1 MKLLKM
7 IVLCSAAA
15 LILTSIAEAQLRVV
29 ASTSDLAYFARE
41 MGGELVEVESIAHP
55 SADVHFVE
63 VRPSYMVKV
72 RKADV
77 VLKVGLE
84 LDQWMDQIIGGSRN
98 SRLIVVDCSKYV
110 EPMEVPDF
118 KVDARHGDIH
128 RYGNPHYWLT
138 PVNVEPMT
146 DAIVEALSH
155 ADPGNADRFRER
167 RKTFLA
173 RLESGLA
180 ELATTIETIK
190 GVEVVTYHNSWPYFN
205 EYVGLVAA
213 GFVEPYPGV
222 PPSPSHVKDLTSM
235 IRDEGIRIIGV
246 EPYFD
251 RRVPNRIAQE
261 TGAKVVILYPSVG
274 GRAQDE
280 SYLDWLT
287 GNINALI
294 EALE

>member
-7 IVLCSAAA
+7 IVLFSAAA

-29 ASTSDLAYFARE
+29 ASTSDLANFTRE
-41 MGGELVEVESIAHP
+41 IGGELVEVESIARP

-138 PVNVEPMT
+138 PVNVGPMT
-146 DAIVEALSH
+146 DAIVDALSE

-180 ELATTIETIK
+180 ELATTIETLK

-222 PPSPSHVKDLTSM
+222 PPSPSHVKDLTSL
-235 IRDEGIRIIGV
+235 ISDRSIRIIGV

-261 TGAKVVILYPSVG
+261 TGAKVVVLYPSVG

-280 SYLDWLT
+280 SCLDWLT
-287 GNINALI
+287 GNVEALI

>member
-41 MGGELVEVESIAHP
+41 IGGELVEVESIAHP

-146 DAIVEALSH
+146 DAIVEALSQ

-180 ELATTIETIK
+180 ELATTIETLK
-190 GVEVVTYHNSWPYFN
+190 DVEVVTYHNSWPYFN

>member
-146 DAIVEALSH
+146 DAIVEALSQ

-180 ELATTIETIK
+180 ELATTIETLK

-213 GFVEPYPGV
+213 GFGEPYPGV

-287 GNINALI
+287 GNINA
-294 EALE
+294 